1 MIVSRCFFRA
11 LREDVARLLTVAAGI
26 WLCALA
32 GCGDDGTVEPS
43 QTQPLDP
50 TEACNQVCAEWE
62 AAGCPPSSGCVDG
75 CVTQATKDGP
85 CGGAY
90 TALQQC
96 SADEAMKTGAC
107 KALPMACSEKLLD
120 YGQCKEPHK
129 CIPTSSSSDLDSC
142 MAHSICGDADV
153 PHDVSCDSTQ
163 CTCARE
169 GVTIGTCAR
178 NTEDSSAC
186 SAGEGCCAA
195 LFF

>member
-1 MIVSRCFFRA
+1 
-11 LREDVARLLTVAAGI
+11 LTVAVG
-26 WLCALA
+26 LFALA
-32 GCGDDGTVEPS
+32 GCGDDGAMEPPP
-43 QTQPLDP
+43 TQPPDP
-50 TEACNQVCAEWE
+50 TEACNQACAQWE

-96 SADEAMKTGAC
+96 TVDEATKTGAC
-107 KALPMACSEKLLD
+107 NALPMACSEELLD

-129 CIPTSSSSDLDSC
+129 CIPTSFMNDLDSC
-142 MAHSICGDADV
+142 TAHSICGDADV
-153 PHDVSCDSTQ
+153 PHDVSCDSAQ
-163 CTCARE
+163 CTCIRE

-178 NTEDSSAC
+178 NTDDSSAC
-186 SAGEGCCAA
+186 RAGEGCCAA